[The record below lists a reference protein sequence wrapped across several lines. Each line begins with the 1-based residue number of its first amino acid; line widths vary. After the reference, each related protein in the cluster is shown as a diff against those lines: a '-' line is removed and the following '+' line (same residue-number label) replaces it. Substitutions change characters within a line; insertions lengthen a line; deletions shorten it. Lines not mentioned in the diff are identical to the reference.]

1 MLRKF
6 LSSVLSIACLTG
18 LFLNGPAAISAEES
32 NQPTDAEWRLYG
44 FVNGFSQGYTDATM
58 CVAKA
63 HMNAIMGLK
72 DDAIFE
78 QHMNQ
83 LREKHYQR
91 ARNLQEA
98 LQKRSVSQTSIDE
111 ILIGFQAGYDEA
123 LPPATE
129 DYSLLAPK
137 FTDGGPLPQ
146 DAIAA
151 KRKHRTKAAGF
162 KRASQL
168 GVTIAHTKQILRNS
182 GQ

>member
-6 LSSVLSIACLTG
+6 SSSVLSIICLVA
-18 LFLNGPAAISAEES
+18 LFLSGPAAISAEES

-72 DDAIFE
+72 DEAIFE
-78 QHMNQ
+78 QHMTQ
-83 LREKHYQR
+83 LKEKHYER

-98 LQKRSVSQTSIDE
+98 LQKRSVSQVSIDE
-111 ILIGFQAGYDEA
+111 ILIGFQAGYEEA

-137 FTDGGPLPQ
+137 FAAGGALPQ
-146 DAIAA
+146 EAIAS
-151 KRKHRTKAAGF
+151 KRRHRTKAAGF

-168 GVTIAHTKQILRNS
+168 GVTSGHTKQILKNS